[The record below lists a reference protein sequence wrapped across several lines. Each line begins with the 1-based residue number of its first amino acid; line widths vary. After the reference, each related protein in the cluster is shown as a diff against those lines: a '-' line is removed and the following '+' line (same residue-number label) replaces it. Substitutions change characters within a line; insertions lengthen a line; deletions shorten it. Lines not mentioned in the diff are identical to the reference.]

1 MAVSAE
7 KIREIESKRA
17 FYCEFTS
24 YSASGVKLRKQPYI
38 FETEIA
44 LQAVD
49 SDCLAT
55 KSLSR
60 SSTSH
65 NILTV
70 LVRVSE
76 QAFTSRPMEYC
87 HIDERTLKQTP
98 MKIESETVTG

>member
-7 KIREIESKRA
+7 KFREIESKRA

-24 YSASGVKLRKQPYI
+24 YSASGVNLRKHPYI
-38 FETEIA
+38 FEPEIA
-44 LQAVD
+44 LQVVD

-55 KSLSR
+55 KSPSR

-70 LVRVSE
+70 LVRVLG

-87 HIDERTLKQTP
+87 QIYERALKQTNP
-98 MKIESETVTG
+98 NED